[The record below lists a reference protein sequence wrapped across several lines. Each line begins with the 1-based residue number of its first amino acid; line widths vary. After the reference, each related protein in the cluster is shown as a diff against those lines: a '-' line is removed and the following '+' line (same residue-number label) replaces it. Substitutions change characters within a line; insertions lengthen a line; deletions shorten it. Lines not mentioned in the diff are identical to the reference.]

1 MTTDNLTF
9 VGNRAATATVV
20 PHRQLHPT
28 SSTAKRVLDVAIAS
42 AALVVLL
49 PVLLVIALA
58 IFITS
63 PGRVS
68 FRQTRIGLNGDGFQI
83 FKFRTMVRDAERR
96 LVTDAKLREI
106 YLAND
111 HKVPAHLDTRVTRL
125 GRFLRKTSLDELPQL
140 VNVIKG
146 QMSLVGPRPVVPSE
160 LFRYGRYSSLYQ
172 SVRPGVTGLWQASG
186 RSTLRYDERVK
197 LDADYVQNWSF
208 SRDLKIIL
216 KTIPAV
222 LRSHGAH

>member
-1 MTTDNLTF
+1 MTF
-9 VGNRAATATVV
+9 VSHRASPASVRLA
-20 PHRQLHPT
+20 RLQPT
-28 SSTAKRVLDVAIAS
+28 SSTAKRVFDVVVAS
-42 AALVVLL
+42 VALLVLL
-49 PVLLVIALA
+49 PVLLLIALA

-68 FRQTRIGLNGDGFQI
+68 FRQTRVGLHGEDFRI

-111 HKVPAHLDTRVTRL
+111 HKVPAALDTRVTRL

-140 VNVIKG
+140 LNVLRG
-146 QMSLVGPRPVVPSE
+146 HMSLVGPRPVVPGE
-160 LFRYGRYSSLYQ
+160 LFRYGRYTSLYE

-186 RSTLRYDERVK
+186 RSNVRYDERVK
-197 LDADYVQNWSF
+197 LDAEYVQNWSF
-208 SRDLKIIL
+208 GRDLKIIL
-216 KTIPAV
+216 KTVPAV
-222 LRSHGAH
+222 LKSHGAH

>member
-9 VGNRAATATVV
+9 VSNRPAATVVV
-20 PHRQLHPT
+20 PHRSLHPT
-28 SSTAKRVLDVAIAS
+28 SSTAKRILDVVVAS
-42 AALVVLL
+42 VALLVVL

-68 FRQTRIGLNGDGFQI
+68 FRQTRVGLNGDGFQI

-111 HKVPAHLDTRVTRL
+111 HKVPVHLDTRVTRL
-125 GRFLRKTSLDELPQL
+125 GKFLRKTSLDELPQL

-146 QMSLVGPRPVVPSE
+146 QMSLVGPRPVVPGE
-160 LFRYGRYSSLYQ
+160 LFRYGRYTSLYE

-186 RSTLRYDERVK
+186 RSTVKYEERIK